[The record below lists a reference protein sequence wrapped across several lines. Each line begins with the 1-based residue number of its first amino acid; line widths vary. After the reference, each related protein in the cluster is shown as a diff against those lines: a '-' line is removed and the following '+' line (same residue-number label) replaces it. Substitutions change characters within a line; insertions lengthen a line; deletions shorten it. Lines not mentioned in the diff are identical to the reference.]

1 VSELK
6 DELRAVFL
14 FESLTD
20 EQLDWLLDHGT
31 VEVHDAGDVVYNQG
45 ELAEFFYVMLD
56 GEVQLEKRLD
66 GTDVVLTSSDL
77 PGSYAGAMRAFVPG
91 SQDESYVSSL
101 RAVTRS
107 RLFKLRAEDFAYVL
121 KTWFPMAVHLLSG
134 VFLGLTT
141 TEALV
146 GQREKLI
153 ALGALSAGLAHELN
167 NPASAEVRA
176 AELLNGRL
184 QEARQAMVKLAPATT
199 SEGLEKLLQL
209 MVEAAERARTAPTLS
224 ALDAGHLEDTL
235 AGRLE
240 DAGVSGAWELAPV
253 FASAGLDEAWLH
265 RVLTCAGDGAPDAV
279 RWLAAGI
286 DIENLVGEIR
296 TSAGRISELVGAMK
310 DYSHLDKAPFDTI
323 DVHDGIESTL
333 VILKHKLKKGVE
345 VVRDYDRSL
354 PKICAQAGELN
365 QVWTNLIANAV
376 EAMDRKGTLTIHT
389 ARERDCVLVEIGDT
403 GPGIPADVQRRIFE
417 PFFTTKDV
425 GEGTGLGLDISYRIV
440 ARRHHG
446 DIRVQ
451 SEPGNTRF
459 QVLLPIEQ
467 PAAKTT
473 AS

>member
-1 VSELK
+1 MTEMK
-6 DELRAVFL
+6 DELRSVFL

-20 EQLDWLLDHGT
+20 EQLDWLVDHGT
-31 VEVHDAGDVVYNQG
+31 VETHDAGTVVYNQG
-45 ELAEFFYVMLD
+45 EPADFFYVMLD
-56 GEVQLEKRLD
+56 GEIELLKHVD
-66 GTDVVLTSSDL
+66 GTELRLTSSAL

-91 SQDESYVSSL
+91 SQDEAYVSSL
-101 RAVTRS
+101 RAVARS
-107 RLFKLRAEDFAYVL
+107 RLFKLRAEDFAHL
-121 KTWFPMAVHLLSG
+121 LNTWFPIAVHLLGG

-153 ALGALSAGLAHELN
+153 SLGTWSAGLAHELN

-176 AELLNGRL
+176 AESLNSRL
-184 QEARQAMVKLAPATT
+184 QEARHAIVKVAPATST
-199 SEGLEKLLQL
+199 EGLEKLLQL
-209 MVEAAERARTAPTLS
+209 MVEAAERARTAPKLS
-224 ALDAGHLEDTL
+224 ALDAGDLEDTL

-240 DAGVSGAWELAPV
+240 DAGIPDAWELAPV

-265 RVLTCAGDGAPDAV
+265 RVITCAGDAAPDAV
-279 RWLAAGI
+279 HWLAAGI

-310 DYSHLDKAPFDTI
+310 AFSHVDKAVFDTI
-323 DVHDGIESTL
+323 DVHDGLESTL
-333 VILKHKLKKGVE
+333 VILGFKLKKGVN

-354 PKICAQAGELN
+354 PKICAHEGELN

-376 EAMDRKGTLTIHT
+376 EAMGGKGTLTIRT
-389 ARERDCVLVEIGDT
+389 ARDRDCILVEIGDT
-403 GPGIPADVQRRIFE
+403 GAGIPAEIQRRIFD

-440 ARRHHG
+440 VRRHHG
-446 DIRVQ
+446 DIRMQ
-451 SEPGNTRF
+451 STPGDTCF
-459 QVLLPIEQ
+459 EVLLPIEQ
-467 PAAKTT
+467 PGAA